1 MAGDIVATVK
11 YVRDKASEYGIDPTK
26 ICLYGVSGGGY
37 AVAAA
42 CSLMAQK
49 KQASMVRFAIMNM
62 AIAPSY
68 WFTDDKEKMP
78 HKQAREASYDGPFV
92 AK

>member
-42 CSLMAQK
+42 CSLMA
-49 KQASMVRFAIMNM
+49 
-62 AIAPSY
+62 
-68 WFTDDKEKMP
+68 
-78 HKQAREASYDGPFV
+78 
-92 AK
+92 